1 MLEASKIGQV
11 INPAQ
16 ARHVAGKRN
25 DKKAKQMQ
33 VAILCGGLGTRI
45 REETELKP
53 KPMVE
58 IGHKPIL
65 WHIMRSYSHFGHHDF
80 VLCTGY
86 KSDVIKQFF
95 LNYRNHSQ
103 DIEIDLKAATVTN
116 LGTTEELLPW
126 KIRIQNA
133 GVRTL
138 TGSRLKR
145 ATKYID
151 DDVFLATY
159 GDGVCDVDI
168 NAVIEHH
175 RTNGKLAT
183 VVAVRP
189 SSRFG
194 ELALDGDV
202 VSSFSEKPQTGSGWI
217 NGGFF
222 VFSKSIFEGLSDADD
237 ITLEDGVL
245 QQLSEA
251 GQLSVYRHAG
261 YWQCMDTQREMNLL
275 EEYWQSGRAP
285 WKTW

>member
-1 MLEASKIGQV
+1 
-11 INPAQ
+11 
-16 ARHVAGKRN
+16 
-25 DKKAKQMQ
+25 MQ

-65 WHIMRSYSHFGHHDF
+65 WHIMRGYSQFGHNDF

-86 KSDVIKQFF
+86 KGDVIKQYF
-95 LNYRNHSQ
+95 LNYHNNSQ
-103 DIEIDLKAATVTN
+103 DIEIDLKTATVSR
-116 LGTTEELLPW
+116 LETTEELLPW
-126 KIRIQNA
+126 KIRIQDT

-145 ATKYID
+145 AIRHID
-151 DDVFLATY
+151 DDIFLATY
-159 GDGVCDVDI
+159 GDGVGNVDI
-168 NAVIEHH
+168 NAVIAHH
-175 RTNGKLAT
+175 HDAGKLAT

-202 VSSFSEKPQTGSGWI
+202 VSSFTEKPQTGAGWI

-222 VFSKSIFEGLSDADD
+222 VFSKSIFESLSDAQD
-237 ITLEDGVL
+237 IPLEEGVL

-251 GQLSVYRHAG
+251 GELSVYRHTG
-261 YWQCMDTQREMNLL
+261 FWQCMDTQREMNLL
-275 EEYWQSGRAP
+275 EGYWQSGNAP
-285 WKTW
+285 WKLW